1 MCAKELCER
10 SSDILRWLFSSAR
23 FGGGNCC
30 CQMELPDFHDDDGIP
45 GCHGPSGGTKSP
57 KTRNV
62 PLPEGEAKTESVI
75 GWSHW

>member
-1 MCAKELCER
+1 
-10 SSDILRWLFSSAR
+10 
-23 FGGGNCC
+23 
-30 CQMELPDFHDDDGIP
+30 MELPDFHDDDGIP

-57 KTRNV
+57 KTRTV